1 MLKHLNLRH
10 FTRFGE
16 NGFSFSPGLNVFVG
30 ENGTGKSHLM
40 KLLYASMKSLEAE
53 RSMSQPIPTKAVL
66 ETSIARNLAGV
77 FCPDE
82 NRVGRLAQ
90 RQQGH
95 KRASVEIEFSDKRG
109 KLGYTFSTA
118 SRSAVSVENLPGSW
132 MTSESCVYLPT
143 RELLS
148 IYPNFASVYETVE
161 IPFEQTW
168 YDLALL
174 LGRPLP
180 KGPHSHQC
188 KDLIA
193 PLEEVLG
200 GRVLL
205 EHGKFYIRT
214 ASGKM
219 EAHLLAEGL
228 RKIGTLAQLMANGTL
243 ISRSV
248 LFWDEPEA
256 NLNPSMVRLV
266 ARTIINLVRQG
277 VQTFVATHS
286 LFLLRELF
294 LRSEEEHEKEQFRY
308 YSLAPQE
315 GEASVLVSSS
325 HSMKGLA
332 NIATLSCQREQDEE
346 LMNYYCNRV

>member
-1 MLKHLNLRH
+1 VLNLLKVRH

-16 NGFSFSPGLNVFVG
+16 NEFSFSPGLNVFVG

-40 KLLYASMKSLEAE
+40 KLLYAGMKSLEAG
-53 RSMSQPIPTKAVL
+53 RTSQPAPTKAVL
-66 ETSIARNLAGV
+66 ETSIAGNLAGV

-95 KRASVEIEFSDKRG
+95 KRASVAIGFSDQRG
-109 KLGYTFSTA
+109 ELSYTFSTA
-118 SRSAVSVENLPGSW
+118 SRSAVSVEKLPSCW
-132 MTSESCVYLPT
+132 SRTSESCVFLPT

-161 IPFEQTW
+161 IPFERTW

-188 KDLIA
+188 KDLIE
-193 PLEEVLG
+193 PLEKVLG

-228 RKIGTLAQLMANGTL
+228 RKIGTLAQLIANGSLT
-243 ISRSV
+243 SRSV

-256 NLNPSMVRLV
+256 NLNPAMVRLV
-266 ARTIINLVRQG
+266 AQTIISLVRQG

-294 LRSEEEHEKEQFRY
+294 LRSEKEHEDGQFRY

-315 GEASVLVSSS
+315 GKTSVLVSSS
-325 HSMKGLA
+325 PSMEGLA
-332 NIATLSCQREQDEE
+332 NIAALSCQREQDEE
-346 LMNYYCNRV
+346 LMNLFLR